1 MRLFEGIDRIVQRRC
16 IDNVQQ
22 HFRAGKV
29 AQEQMSETGTLRS
42 AFDQSGNVG
51 QYKTLLGPHTN
62 DAQMGVQRGKGIVGD
77 LRPSIGDRCNERGL
91 AGIRHTEEAY
101 ISEHLQLQ
109 FE

>member
-42 AFDQSGNVG
+42 AFDQPGNVG
-51 QYKTLLGPHTN
+51 QYKALLGPHTN
-62 DAQMGVQRGKGIVGD
+62 DTQVGVQRGKGIVGD
-77 LRPSIGDRCNERGL
+77 LRPSIGNGRNERGF